1 MKKVMFLGLVLSV
14 VSLGSAMANNA
25 YAPLDGKP
33 KNVVINVNMPPAG
46 GPVEHFNPGG
56 CPPPPP
62 KGACNCH
69 NHGAKFHKEACHH
82 NHHNAPKP
90 RPHKGNHNFNGKP
103 AGVPYGKPVAPAG
116 RPGGAPNSRPNGAP
130 NGRPGGK

>member
-14 VSLGSAMANNA
+14 VSLGSVMANDA

-33 KNVVINVNMPPAG
+33 KKVVINVNMPPAG

-62 KGACNCH
+62 KCNCNC
-69 NHGAKFHKEACHH
+69 NHYAPKGHKGGSKFHKAGGC
-82 NHHNAPKP
+82 HHNAPKP
-90 RPHKGNHNFNGKP
+90 RPGKP
-103 AGVPYGKPVAPAG
+103 IGG
-116 RPGGAPNSRPNGAP
+116 PGG
-130 NGRPGGK
+130 PGGPGGNPGGGPGGPGGRR